1 LEAYSIVEEGNQF
14 SVSRQKFELLVRRLS
29 DEDTSRLDHSE
40 LEALVDQ
47 DGREILR
54 QLYQDHLDLRAVQE
68 QKLESVQGSDGQ
80 YRKHRREGETKN
92 LRVIFGDVEV
102 SRISY
107 EGREMSGLRPLDAA
121 LNLPVGLYS
130 YGVQRHLID
139 HAIKMSFE
147 ESGEQFE
154 RTVGVHVSKRA
165 VEMNI
170 QNAARD
176 FDEFYAPNRP
186 GEETANG
193 SQNDL
198 LVLSSDGKGVVVRKC
213 DLREET
219 RKRAELEKKTK
230 QKKRLSPGQKKNRK
244 RMAVVGAV
252 YGTER
257 NIRTAEEV
265 MGPSEPESSDN
276 VVPLKPKR
284 SRPKNKRVWASLE
297 KDPDVVMDQI
307 FAEAFNRDPGKGR
320 QWVFLADGDLHQLQ
334 RIRDFAALWGVE
346 ISIVCDFVHVLEY
359 LWDAAHCFNKVGSE
373 AAEQWV
379 YERGINILKG
389 NAGLVAAGMKR
400 SATKRGLTKD
410 ERKAV
415 DNCARYLLNHKEFLR
430 YDEYLA
436 QGFPIASGVIEGTCR
451 HLINDRLDLTGARWS
466 LNGAESILKL
476 RSLWASGD
484 MDEYWTFHKQQEFER
499 NHSTRYAES
508 EKLRVFSSVGL
519 K

>member
-1 LEAYSIVEEGNQF
+1 MEAYNIVEEANQF
-14 SVSRQKFELLVRRLS
+14 SMSKQKFELFIRRLS
-29 DEDTSRLDHSE
+29 AEETCQLDHSE
-40 LEALVDQ
+40 LESLVDRE
-47 DGREILR
+47 GREILR
-54 QLYQDHLDLRAVQE
+54 QLYQDHLDLRTVQE
-68 QKLESVQGSDGQ
+68 RKQESVQGSDGES
-80 YRKHRREGETKN
+80 RNHRREGETKN
-92 LRVIFGDVEV
+92 LRVIFGDVTV
-102 SRISY
+102 TRISY
-107 EGREMSGLRPLDAA
+107 EGRGMRGLRPLDAA
-121 LNLPVGLYS
+121 LNLPSGLYS
-130 YGVQRHLID
+130 HGVQRHLID

-147 ESGEQFE
+147 ETGEQFE
-154 RTVGVHVSKRA
+154 RMAGVHVSKRA

-170 QNAARD
+170 QNAAQD
-176 FDEFYAPNRP
+176 FDAFYAPNRP
-186 GEETANG
+186 RKGMENE

-219 RKRAELEKKTK
+219 RKRAEQEKKTK

-257 NIRTAEEV
+257 NIRSAEEV
-265 MGPSEPESSDN
+265 MGPSEAECSEN

-307 FAEAFNRDPGKGR
+307 FAEAFKRDPDKQR
-320 QWVFLADGDLHQLQ
+320 QWVYLADGDLHQLQ
-334 RIRDFAALWGVE
+334 RIRDFAALWSVG
-346 ISIVCDFVHVLEY
+346 IAIVCDFVHVLEY
-359 LWDAAHCFNKVGSE
+359 LWEAAHCFNKVGSE

-389 NAGLVAAGMKR
+389 NAGLVAAGMRR

-415 DNCARYLLNHKEFLR
+415 DNCARYLLNHKDYLR

-436 QGFPIASGVIEGTCR
+436 QGYPIASGVIEGTCR

-466 LNGAESILKL
+466 LTGAESILKL
-476 RSLWASGD
+476 RSLWASKD
-484 MDEYWTFHKQQEFER
+484 MDEYWTFHKQREFER

-508 EKLRVFSSVGL
+508 EKLRVFSSVGQM
-519 K
+519 

>member
-1 LEAYSIVEEGNQF
+1 VEAYNIVEEANQF
-14 SVSRQKFELLVRRLS
+14 SISKQKFESLIRRLS
-29 DEDTSRLDHSE
+29 GEETAHLDHAE
-40 LEALVDQ
+40 LEALVDR

-68 QKLESVQGSDGQ
+68 QKLESVQGSDGES
-80 YRKHRREGETKN
+80 RNHRREGETKN

-102 SRISY
+102 TRISY
-107 EGREMSGLRPLDAA
+107 EGRGMSGLRPLDAA
-121 LNLPVGLYS
+121 LNLPSCLYS

-147 ESGEQFE
+147 ETGEQFE
-154 RTVGVHVSKRA
+154 RMVGVHVSKRA

-170 QNAARD
+170 QNAAQD
-176 FDEFYAPNRP
+176 FDAFYAS
-186 GEETANG
+186 
-193 SQNDL
+193 SQLRKKTENESPNDL

-265 MGPSEPESSDN
+265 MGPREPESPDN
-276 VVPLKPKR
+276 VVPLKPR
-284 SRPKNKRVWASLE
+284 RGRPKNKRAWASLE

-307 FAEAFNRDPGKGR
+307 FAEAFQRDKDKRR
-320 QWVFLADGDLHQLQ
+320 QWVYLVDGDLHQLQ

-346 ISIVCDFVHVLEY
+346 IAIVCDFVHVLEY
-359 LWDAAHCFNKVGSE
+359 LWGAAHCFNEVGSE

-400 SATKRGLTKD
+400 SATKRNLTKG

-415 DNCARYLLNHKEFLR
+415 DNCARYLLNHKEYLR

-436 QGFPIASGVIEGTCR
+436 QGYPIASGVIEGTCR
-451 HLINDRLDLTGARWS
+451 HLINDRLDITGARWS
-466 LNGAESILKL
+466 LTGAESILKL

-484 MDEYWTFHKQQEFER
+484 MDEYWAFHKQQEFER
-499 NHSTRYAES
+499 NHSTRYAKS
-508 EKLRVFSSVGL
+508 EKLQVLSSVG
-519 K
+519 